1 MQKNSNEI
9 LVHKIVHHFYFQINI
24 TRKGNTNYYIIF
36 CHNIYKLYRKNHFVP
51 SEVVELTQYQAG
63 DNEQTRKLQITGGS
77 TYIISLPKSWVNQNK
92 LEKGN
97 SLLIRQEENGS
108 LTVLLPEIGKTEKI
122 DKALIKA
129 SPKNDVE
136 AMKRKTVAAYLL
148 GYTIIHIKAK
158 DKQKI
163 LSTQR
168 NAIKTFARNMLIGTE
183 IVTDTS
189 TDLTLQVLLSYPELS
204 VPSALRR
211 MSIITSSMHKDAIN
225 ALKNLDHQLAKDIRA
240 TDYEVNRFHLYIIR
254 QLKMAIRN
262 FRIITEIG
270 LLKPQDCLGY
280 RLITKMVERA
290 ADHATN
296 IAKNVQVLK
305 KQLNKEVLQNIQEMS
320 NMSISSFETS
330 IESLFRRDYELA
342 ENVIEKAHKIE
353 KLENNALLSS
363 KKTKLEEAANIRLVI
378 ESIRRMAEYS
388 MDIAEVVLNMT
399 VDSVIE

>member
-1 MQKNSNEI
+1 MQKNINEI

-24 TRKGNTNYYIIF
+24 KRKRNTNHYIIF
-36 CHNIYKLYRKNHFVP
+36 HHNIYKLYRKNHFV
-51 SEVVELTQYQAG
+51 SSKVVELTQYQTG

-77 TYIISLPKSWVNQNK
+77 TYIISLPKNWINQNK

-108 LTVLLPEIGKTEKI
+108 LTVLLPEIGKSENI
-122 DKALIKA
+122 EEALIKA
-129 SPKNDVE
+129 SPQDDIE
-136 AMKRKTVAAYLL
+136 AMKRKTVAVYLL

-168 NAIKTFARNMLIGTE
+168 NAIKTFARNMLVGTE

-225 ALKNLDHQLAKDIRA
+225 ALKNLDYQLAKDIRA

-262 FRIITEIG
+262 PRIITEIG

-305 KQLNKEVLQNIQEMS
+305 KQLNKEFLQNIQEMS

-342 ENVIEKAHKIE
+342 ENVIEKAHTIE
-353 KLENNALLSS
+353 NLEKSALLSS

>member
-1 MQKNSNEI
+1 
-9 LVHKIVHHFYFQINI
+9 
-24 TRKGNTNYYIIF
+24 
-36 CHNIYKLYRKNHFVP
+36 
-51 SEVVELTQYQAG
+51 
-63 DNEQTRKLQITGGS
+63 
-77 TYIISLPKSWVNQNK
+77 
-92 LEKGN
+92 
-97 SLLIRQEENGS
+97 
-108 LTVLLPEIGKTEKI
+108 
-122 DKALIKA
+122 
-129 SPKNDVE
+129 
-136 AMKRKTVAAYLL
+136 
-148 GYTIIHIKAK
+148 
-158 DKQKI
+158 
-163 LSTQR
+163 
-168 NAIKTFARNMLIGTE
+168 
-183 IVTDTS
+183 
-189 TDLTLQVLLSYPELS
+189 
-204 VPSALRR
+204 
-211 MSIITSSMHKDAIN
+211 
-225 ALKNLDHQLAKDIRA
+225 
-240 TDYEVNRFHLYIIR
+240 
-254 QLKMAIRN
+254 MAIRN

-353 KLENNALLSS
+353 KLENNALLSA